1 MNPALKAR
9 ATEKSRLRRLRSA
22 TGVAYPTGYFF
33 FRGAIF
39 WFSKLFISSR
49 IYRDRNLPQ
58 PRGVMYRVPHYRRN
72 GSGPI
77 GTGQGYIIAAN
88 HGKIWD
94 IPFIGIFKRGLVWV
108 CKPQFCR
115 NKLLAFVNQ
124 RMGAVPVFR
133 PAVDGDTSRNSP
145 EKIEYLKSISYQP
158 SELTDV
164 AVKALSRG
172 VPVLMFPE
180 GSRVGNSVVE
190 EGKLGAARIA
200 RISDCPIVPIAIVG
214 CSKGD
219 PDVRTRIFRRKII
232 LGLVGKPI
240 YPSSYWHL
248 SSNVELEIAMMEDW
262 RQSINEL
269 REYGISKITRLGR
282 HQESS

>member
-9 ATEKSRLRRLRSA
+9 ATEMSRLKRLRSA
-22 TGVAYPTGYFF
+22 TGVAYPTGYYF

-49 IYRDRNLPQ
+49 IYRDKNLPQ
-58 PRGVMYRVPHYRRN
+58 PKGVVYRPPHYKRN

-94 IPFIGIFKRGLVWV
+94 IPFIGIFRRGLVWV

-133 PAVDGDTSRNSP
+133 PSIDGNANKNTP
-145 EKIEYLKSISYQP
+145 EKIQYLKSISYQP
-158 SELTDV
+158 SELTEV
-164 AVKALSRG
+164 AIRALSRG

-180 GSRVGNSVVE
+180 GSRVGSSVVE
-190 EGKLGAARIA
+190 ESKLGAARIA
-200 RISDCPIVPIAIVG
+200 RISDCPIVPVAIVG

-219 PDVRTRIFRRKII
+219 PDVRTPILRRKII

-240 YPSSYWHL
+240 SPSSYTQL
-248 SSNVELEIAMMEDW
+248 DSDIEVELAMMEDW
-262 RQSINEL
+262 RLNINEL
-269 REYGISKITRLGR
+269 RDYGRTQIIRLGR
-282 HQESS
+282 VS